1 MRNFEDLKIVIKHQ
15 SAYLTIPALIFLFTL
30 FTLSTHTTSILAQNA
45 TGTNNQTL
53 IDTFNSHGTI
63 SGIAADTMIGSNET
77 MGSHSADLFVLGG
90 NWSIGVE
97 GGNLSDFNAYIVMTK
112 FDGTQRHPHV
122 FENIRNTTGNISP
135 VNSENIA
142 LVSNN
147 FTAFAGVV
155 DIGDWKDVPISGNLN
170 NGNLLIIN
178 VDPAKTEH
186 HFKGLPIYGTVTSL
200 TDQSGKELRAR

>member
-1 MRNFEDLKIVIKHQ
+1 MRYFEDLKIVKNQ
-15 SAYLTIPALIFLFTL
+15 SAYLTIPAMIFLFTL
-30 FTLSTHTTSILAQNA
+30 FNLSTHTTSILAQNA
-45 TGTNNQTL
+45 TGTSNQTL

-63 SGIAADTMIGSNET
+63 SGIAADTLIGSNET

-90 NWSIGVE
+90 NWSLGVE
-97 GGNLSDFNAYIVMTK
+97 GGNLSDFNADIVMTK

-135 VNSENIA
+135 VDSEDIA
-142 LVSNN
+142 LVGNN
-147 FTAFAGVV
+147 FTAFTGVV

-178 VDPAKTEH
+178 VDPVKTEH

-200 TDQSGKELRAR
+200 TDQSGKEFRAQ

>member
-1 MRNFEDLKIVIKHQ
+1 MDRKKSIYIAI
-15 SAYLTIPALIFLFTL
+15 SASTFLFTIYAL
-30 FTLSTHTTSILAQNA
+30 LAQPTSVFAQNV
-45 TGTNNQTL
+45 TGTSNQTL
-53 IDTFNSHGTI
+53 IDTFDSHGTI
-63 SGIAADTMIGSNET
+63 SGIAADTLIGSNET

-90 NWSIGVE
+90 NWSLGVE
-97 GGNLSDFNAYIVMTK
+97 GGNLSDFNADIVMTK

-142 LVSNN
+142 LVGNN
-147 FTAFAGVV
+147 FTGFTGVV
-155 DIGDWKDVPISGNLN
+155 DIGDWKDVSISGNLN

-178 VDPAKTEH
+178 VDPVKTEH

-200 TDQSGKELRAR
+200 TDQSGKELRVQ

>member
-1 MRNFEDLKIVIKHQ
+1 MRHFEDLMIVKNQ
-15 SAYLTIPALIFLFTL
+15 SAHLTIPAMIFLFIL

-90 NWSIGVE
+90 NWSLGVE
-97 GGNLSDFNAYIVMTK
+97 RGNLSDFNADIVMTK

-142 LVSNN
+142 LVGNN
-147 FTAFAGVV
+147 FTAFTGVV
-155 DIGDWKDVPISGNLN
+155 DIGDWMDVSISGNLN

-178 VDPAKTEH
+178 VDPARTEH

>member
-1 MRNFEDLKIVIKHQ
+1 MIVKNQ
-15 SAYLTIPALIFLFTL
+15 SAHLTIPAMIFLFIL

-90 NWSIGVE
+90 NWSLGVE
-97 GGNLSDFNAYIVMTK
+97 GGNLSDFNADIVMTK

-142 LVSNN
+142 LVGNN
-147 FTAFAGVV
+147 FTAFTGVV
-155 DIGDWKDVPISGNLN
+155 DIGDWMDVPISGNLN

>member
-1 MRNFEDLKIVIKHQ
+1 MIVKNQ
-15 SAYLTIPALIFLFTL
+15 SAYLTIPAMIFLFTL
-30 FTLSTHTTSILAQNA
+30 FNLSTHTTSILAQNV
-45 TGTNNQTL
+45 TSTNNQTL

-63 SGIAADTMIGSNET
+63 SGIAADTLIGSNET

-90 NWSIGVE
+90 NWSLGVE
-97 GGNLSDFNAYIVMTK
+97 GGNLSDFNADIVMTK

-135 VNSENIA
+135 VNSEDIA
-142 LVSNN
+142 LVGNN
-147 FTAFAGVV
+147 FTAFTGVV

-178 VDPAKTEH
+178 VDPVKTEH

-200 TDQSGKELRAR
+200 TDQSGKELRAQ

>member
-1 MRNFEDLKIVIKHQ
+1 MRYFEDSIDIKK
-15 SAYLTIPALIFLFTL
+15 STYVTISSLTFLFIIYA
-30 FTLSTHTTSILAQNA
+30 LSTQLSSAIAQNV
-45 TGTNNQTL
+45 TGSSNQTV

-63 SGIAADTMIGSNET
+63 SGIAADTLIGSNET

-90 NWSIGVE
+90 NWSLGVE
-97 GGNLSDFNAYIVMTK
+97 RGNLSEFNADIVMTK

-122 FENIRNTTGNISP
+122 FENMRNATGNISP

-147 FTAFAGVV
+147 FTAFAGVI
-155 DIGDWKDVPISGNLN
+155 DIGKWKDVSITGNLN
-170 NGNLLIIN
+170 NGNLLILN
-178 VDPAKTEH
+178 VDPVRTEH

-200 TDQSGKELRAR
+200 TDQSGKELGTR

>member
-1 MRNFEDLKIVIKHQ
+1 MERKKSIYIAI
-15 SAYLTIPALIFLFTL
+15 SASTFLFTIYAL
-30 FTLSTHTTSILAQNA
+30 LAQPTSVFAQNV
-45 TGTNNQTL
+45 TGTSNQTL
-53 IDTFNSHGTI
+53 IDTFDSHGTI
-63 SGIAADTMIGSNET
+63 SGIAADTLIGSNET

-90 NWSIGVE
+90 NWSLGVE
-97 GGNLSDFNAYIVMTK
+97 GGNLSDFNADIVMTK

-142 LVSNN
+142 LVGNN
-147 FTAFAGVV
+147 FTGFTGVV
-155 DIGDWKDVPISGNLN
+155 DIGDWKDVSISGNLN

-178 VDPAKTEH
+178 VDPVKTEH

-200 TDQSGKELRAR
+200 TDQSGKELRVQ

>member
-1 MRNFEDLKIVIKHQ
+1 MRHFEDLMIVKNQ
-15 SAYLTIPALIFLFTL
+15 SAHLTIPAMIFLFIL

-90 NWSIGVE
+90 NWSLGVE
-97 GGNLSDFNAYIVMTK
+97 RGNLSDFNADIVMTK

-122 FENIRNTTGNISP
+122 FENIRNTNGNISP

-142 LVSNN
+142 LVGNN
-147 FTAFAGVV
+147 FTAFTGVV
-155 DIGDWKDVPISGNLN
+155 DIGDWMDVSISGNLN

-178 VDPAKTEH
+178 VDPARTEH

>member
-1 MRNFEDLKIVIKHQ
+1 MRYFEDLKIVKNQ
-15 SAYLTIPALIFLFTL
+15 SAYLTIPAMLFLFIL

-63 SGIAADTMIGSNET
+63 SGIAADTLIGSNET

-90 NWSIGVE
+90 NWSLGVE
-97 GGNLSDFNAYIVMTK
+97 GGNLSDFNADIVMTK

-135 VNSENIA
+135 VNSEDIA
-142 LVSNN
+142 LVGNN
-147 FTAFAGVV
+147 FTAFTGVV

-178 VDPAKTEH
+178 VDPVKTEH

-200 TDQSGKELRAR
+200 TDQSGKELRAQ

>member
-1 MRNFEDLKIVIKHQ
+1 MIVKNQ
-15 SAYLTIPALIFLFTL
+15 SAHLTIPAMIFLFIL

-90 NWSIGVE
+90 NWSLGVE
-97 GGNLSDFNAYIVMTK
+97 RGNLSDFNADIVMTK

-122 FENIRNTTGNISP
+122 FENIRNTSGNISP

-142 LVSNN
+142 LVGNN
-147 FTAFAGVV
+147 FTAFTGVV
-155 DIGDWKDVPISGNLN
+155 DIGDWMDVSISGNLN

-178 VDPAKTEH
+178 VDPDRTEH

>member
-1 MRNFEDLKIVIKHQ
+1 MRYFEDSKIERKKSIYVTL
-15 SAYLTIPALIFLFTL
+15 SALTFLFTIYAL
-30 FTLSTHTTSILAQNA
+30 LTQPISVSAQNA
-45 TGTNNQTL
+45 TGSGNQTV

-63 SGIAADTMIGSNET
+63 SGIAADTLIGSNET

-90 NWSIGVE
+90 NWSLGVE
-97 GGNLSDFNAYIVMTK
+97 GGNLSDFNADIVMTK
-112 FDGTQRHPHV
+112 FDGTQRHPHI

-135 VNSENIA
+135 VNSENIV

-155 DIGDWKDVPISGNLN
+155 DIGDWKDVSITGNLN
-170 NGNLLIIN
+170 NGNLLILN
-178 VDPAKTEH
+178 VDPVKTEH

-200 TDQSGKELRAR
+200 TDQSGKELRVQ

>member
-1 MRNFEDLKIVIKHQ
+1 MRYFEDLKIVKNQ
-15 SAYLTIPALIFLFTL
+15 SAHLTIPAMIFLFIL

-90 NWSIGVE
+90 NWSLGVE
-97 GGNLSDFNAYIVMTK
+97 GGNLSDFNADIVMTK

-142 LVSNN
+142 LVGNN
-147 FTAFAGVV
+147 FTAFTGVV
-155 DIGDWKDVPISGNLN
+155 DIGDWMDVPISGNLN

>member
-1 MRNFEDLKIVIKHQ
+1 L
-15 SAYLTIPALIFLFTL
+15 LTQPI
-30 FTLSTHTTSILAQNA
+30 SVSAQNA
-45 TGTNNQTL
+45 TGSGNQTV

-63 SGIAADTMIGSNET
+63 SGIAADTLIGSNET

-90 NWSIGVE
+90 NWSLGVE
-97 GGNLSDFNAYIVMTK
+97 GGNLSDFNANIVMTK

-135 VNSENIA
+135 VNSENIV

-155 DIGDWKDVPISGNLN
+155 DIGDWKDVSITGNLN
-170 NGNLLIIN
+170 NGNLLILN
-178 VDPAKTEH
+178 VDPVKTEH

-200 TDQSGKELRAR
+200 TDQSGKELRAQ

>member
-1 MRNFEDLKIVIKHQ
+1 MRYFEDLKIVKNQ
-15 SAYLTIPALIFLFTL
+15 SADLIIPGMIFLFTL

-77 MGSHSADLFVLGG
+77 IGSHSADLFVLGG
-90 NWSIGVE
+90 NWSLGVE
-97 GGNLSDFNAYIVMTK
+97 GGNLSDFNADIVMTK

-142 LVSNN
+142 LVGNN
-147 FTAFAGVV
+147 FTAFTGVV
-155 DIGDWKDVPISGNLN
+155 DIGDWMDVPISGNLN

>member
-1 MRNFEDLKIVIKHQ
+1 MRYFEDLKIVKNQ
-15 SAYLTIPALIFLFTL
+15 SAYLTIPAMIFLFTL
-30 FTLSTHTTSILAQNA
+30 FNLSTHTTSILAQNA
-45 TGTNNQTL
+45 TGTSNQTL

-63 SGIAADTMIGSNET
+63 SGIAADTLIGSNET

-90 NWSIGVE
+90 NWSLGVE
-97 GGNLSDFNAYIVMTK
+97 RGNLSDFNADIVMTK

-135 VNSENIA
+135 VDSEDIA
-142 LVSNN
+142 LVGNN
-147 FTAFAGVV
+147 FTAFTGVV

-178 VDPAKTEH
+178 VDPVKTEH

-200 TDQSGKELRAR
+200 TDQSGKEFRAQ

>member
-1 MRNFEDLKIVIKHQ
+1 MRYFEDLKIAKNQ
-15 SAYLTIPALIFLFTL
+15 SAYLTIPAMIFLFTL

-63 SGIAADTMIGSNET
+63 SGIAADTLIGSNET

-90 NWSIGVE
+90 NWSLGAE
-97 GGNLSDFNAYIVMTK
+97 AGNMSDFNVDIVMTK

-122 FENIRNTTGNISP
+122 FKNIRNTTGNISP

-142 LVSNN
+142 LVGNN
-147 FTAFAGVV
+147 FTAFTGVV
-155 DIGDWKDVPISGNLN
+155 DIGEWKDVPISGNLN

-178 VDPAKTEH
+178 VDPVKTEH

-200 TDQSGKELRAR
+200 TDQSGKELRTR

>member
-1 MRNFEDLKIVIKHQ
+1 MRYFEDLKIVKNQ
-15 SAYLTIPALIFLFTL
+15 SADLIIPGMIFLFTL

-90 NWSIGVE
+90 NWSLAVE
-97 GGNLSDFNAYIVMTK
+97 GGNLSDFNGDIVMTK

-142 LVSNN
+142 LVGNN
-147 FTAFAGVV
+147 FTAFTGVV
-155 DIGDWKDVPISGNLN
+155 DIGDWMDVPISGNLN

-178 VDPAKTEH
+178 VDR
-186 HFKGLPIYGTVTSL
+186 TSF
-200 TDQSGKELRAR
+200 QRATNIRYCYIFN

>member
-1 MRNFEDLKIVIKHQ
+1 MRYFEDLKIVKNQ
-15 SAYLTIPALIFLFTL
+15 SAYLTIPAMIFLFTL
-30 FTLSTHTTSILAQNA
+30 FNLSTHTTSILAQNA
-45 TGTNNQTL
+45 TSTNNQTL

-63 SGIAADTMIGSNET
+63 SGIAADTLIGSNET

-90 NWSIGVE
+90 NWSLGVE
-97 GGNLSDFNAYIVMTK
+97 GGNLSDFNADIVMTK

-135 VNSENIA
+135 VNSEDIA
-142 LVSNN
+142 LVGNN
-147 FTAFAGVV
+147 FTAFTGVV

-178 VDPAKTEH
+178 VDPVKTEH

-200 TDQSGKELRAR
+200 TDQSGKELRVQ

>member
-1 MRNFEDLKIVIKHQ
+1 MRYFEDSKIERKKSIYVTL
-15 SAYLTIPALIFLFTL
+15 SALTFLFTIYAL
-30 FTLSTHTTSILAQNA
+30 LTQPISVSAQNA
-45 TGTNNQTL
+45 TGSGNQTV

-63 SGIAADTMIGSNET
+63 SGIAADTLIGSNET

-90 NWSIGVE
+90 NWSLGVE
-97 GGNLSDFNAYIVMTK
+97 GGNFSDFNADIVMTK
-112 FDGTQRHPHV
+112 FDGTQRHPHI

-135 VNSENIA
+135 VNSENIV

-155 DIGDWKDVPISGNLN
+155 DIGDWKDVSITGNLN
-170 NGNLLIIN
+170 NGNLLILN
-178 VDPAKTEH
+178 VDPVKTEH

-200 TDQSGKELRAR
+200 TDQSGKELRVQ

>member
-1 MRNFEDLKIVIKHQ
+1 MRYFEGLKIERKKSIYIAI
-15 SAYLTIPALIFLFTL
+15 SSSTFLFAIYAL
-30 FTLSTHTTSILAQNA
+30 LAQPTSVSAQNV
-45 TGTNNQTL
+45 TGTSNQTV
-53 IDTFNSHGTI
+53 IDTFDSHGTI
-63 SGIAADTMIGSNET
+63 SGIAADTLIGSNET

-90 NWSIGVE
+90 NWSLGVE
-97 GGNLSDFNAYIVMTK
+97 GGNLSDFNADIVMTK

-142 LVSNN
+142 LVGNN
-147 FTAFAGVV
+147 FTGFTGVV
-155 DIGDWKDVPISGNLN
+155 DIGDWKDVSISGNLN

-178 VDPAKTEH
+178 VDPVKTEH

-200 TDQSGKELRAR
+200 TDQSGKELRVQ

>member
-1 MRNFEDLKIVIKHQ
+1 MRYFEDLKIVKNQ
-15 SAYLTIPALIFLFTL
+15 SADLIIPGMIFLFTL

-90 NWSIGVE
+90 NWSLGVE
-97 GGNLSDFNAYIVMTK
+97 GGNLSDFNADIVMTK

-142 LVSNN
+142 LVGNN
-147 FTAFAGVV
+147 FTAFTGVV
-155 DIGDWKDVPISGNLN
+155 DIGDWMDVPISGNLN